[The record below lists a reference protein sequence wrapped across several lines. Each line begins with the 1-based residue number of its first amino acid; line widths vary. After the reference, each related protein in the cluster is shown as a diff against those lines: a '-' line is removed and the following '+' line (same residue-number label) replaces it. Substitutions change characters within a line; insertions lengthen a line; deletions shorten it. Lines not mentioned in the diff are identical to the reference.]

1 MLPNSISQ
9 SQAAEMPR
17 LANMELGD
25 NQYKRGSDSS
35 PTQNNI
41 SQSQAAEM
49 PRLANMPLGGAIY
62 RSDTSPTENYVSQSQ
77 ALTASDSSPKLLAGQ
92 P

>member
-1 MLPNSISQ
+1 MLPNS
-9 SQAAEMPR
+9 
-17 LANMELGD
+17 
-25 NQYKRGSDSS
+25 
-35 PTQNNI
+35 I